1 MYLNTIIKK
10 MNIIKK
16 GFKRE
21 YIKPSIVMFAMSNEE
36 YLLAASPNVR
46 PGGGGNPSGS
56 VTIEPLIPVDG
67 GDDDNLEG

>member
-1 MYLNTIIKK
+1 

-46 PGGGGNPSGS
+46 PGGSGNPPGS

>member
-1 MYLNTIIKK
+1 

-56 VTIEPLIPVDG
+56 VTIEPLIPVV
-67 GDDDNLEG
+67 GDDGDILEG

>member
-1 MYLNTIIKK
+1 

-46 PGGGGNPSGS
+46 PGGGGTPSGS
-56 VTIEPLIPVDG
+56 VTIEPLRPVDG

>member
-1 MYLNTIIKK
+1 

-21 YIKPSIVMFAMSNEE
+21 YIKPSIVMFAMCNEE

-46 PGGGGNPSGS
+46 PGGGGNPPGS
-56 VTIEPLIPVDG
+56 VTIEPLVPVDG
-67 GDDDNLEG
+67 GDDDNLVG

>member
-1 MYLNTIIKK
+1 

-46 PGGGGNPSGS
+46 PGGGGNPQGS
-56 VTIEPLIPVDG
+56 ITIEPLVPVDG